1 MDYKQLLKEAKEKLP
16 EVQKSGERF
25 EIPQVKGHVQGNKT
39 IVTNYQ
45 QIISKINRPQEQLI
59 KFLQRELAS
68 PAIMEGSRLVFGRKL
83 SSTAINKKIELYCSE
98 FLICKECGKPDTKMI
113 KEERVLLLRCTACG
127 AKHPIKSKI

>member
-16 EVQKSGERF
+16 DVQKSVKRF
-25 EIPQVKGHVQGNKT
+25 EIPKVKGHIQGNKT
-39 IVTNYQ
+39 IVTNFH
-45 QIISKINRPQEQLI
+45 QIISKINRSQEQLI

-68 PAIMEGSRLVFGRKL
+68 PAIIEGSRLVFGRKL
-83 SSTAINKKIELYCSE
+83 SSNVINKKIELFCSE
-98 FLICKECGKPDTKMI
+98 FLICKECKKPDTKII